1 MHLTKVALG
10 TLTLFSLTS
19 TRADAQSLRDVFRQV
34 NESVVVIY
42 TSERTVAP
50 GQGEGLVSIG
60 GLGSGVLISGERVMT
75 AAARSGH
82 SRFSRIYISER
93 LND

>member
-19 TRADAQSLRDVFRQV
+19 TRADAQSLRDVFQQV
-34 NESVVVIY
+34 SGSVVVVY
-42 TSERTVAP
+42 TSQRTVAP
-50 GQGEGLVSIG
+50 DQREGLVSVG

-75 AAARSGH
+75 DALTLWPNKALQTGAFRRG
-82 SRFSRIYISER
+82 
-93 LND
+93 